1 MNESITITAPVE
13 VPIEFVAD
21 TLCSALEGGSNY
33 WIEAQV
39 TQFNSLPDGTEAKW
53 AHEAIAHGAKFAF
66 KVFEEDEYQNPELD
80 IAAALSLMAT
90 KYPRHFGDLVGETGD
105 AETGDI
111 LFQLICFGEIVYG

>member
-13 VPIEFVAD
+13 VPIERIAD
-21 TLCSALEGGSNY
+21 TLCCALEGGSNY

-39 TQFNSLPDGTEAKW
+39 TQFTDLEVEW
-53 AHEAIAHGAKFAF
+53 AHEAMAHGAKFAI
-66 KVFEEDEYQNPELD
+66 KLFEEDEYQNPKLD
-80 IAAALSLMAT
+80 ITAALTLMAT
-90 KYPRHFGDLVGETGD
+90 DHPADFKNMINENED